1 MGPALN
7 SGLLS
12 MKQLGVLLLPSEW
25 DASPS
30 QGYPQH
36 ICWYPF
42 VHLGEEKHSE
52 SKVSCLR
59 TQHNNP
65 GRGLEPGPLDPESS
79 ALTMRPPH
87 LHIKCVWPS
96 VKKEQCSLCKCCVNF
111 LKLTWLERDVILLPS
126 KQKERLKKRYQLL
139 LLLQACTTDSE
150 KEICKFSLK
159 QSLVI
164 LRRESFYILLFC
176 GWLFLFHLQ
185 KTSICYLAFP
195 DSNSGRECL

>member
-59 TQHNNP
+59 TQHNDP
-65 GRGLEPGPLDPESS
+65 GRGLEPGPLDPELS

-87 LHIKCVWPS
+87 FDVKCV
-96 VKKEQCSLCKCCVNF
+96 
-111 LKLTWLERDVILLPS
+111 
-126 KQKERLKKRYQLL
+126 
-139 LLLQACTTDSE
+139 
-150 KEICKFSLK
+150 
-159 QSLVI
+159 
-164 LRRESFYILLFC
+164 
-176 GWLFLFHLQ
+176 
-185 KTSICYLAFP
+185 
-195 DSNSGRECL
+195 